1 LLLSLKMQIYQI
13 VVYNFLLQFYDVLV
27 FLRCR
32 AKKSSIEWKLA
43 ERQLTIKS
51 HESLGWFIEI
61 KELCLKYDILNI
73 YNYLEN
79 PLSKNQWKKVITTK
93 IYTYWKSRLLE
104 EAKLYKS
111 LKSNFSHTIRK

>member
-1 LLLSLKMQIYQI
+1 M
-13 VVYNFLLQFYDVLV
+13 
-27 FLRCR
+27 
-32 AKKSSIEWKLA
+32 KLA

-51 HESLGWFIEI
+51 HKSHSRFIEI

-79 PLSKNQWKKVITTK
+79 PLSKNQWKKMIKTK
-93 IYTYWKSRLLE
+93 MYTYWKSRLLE

-111 LKSNFSHTIRK
+111 LKFMDNHLTFGKVHPLAKSTTYNIRDIARNTNTS

>member
-1 LLLSLKMQIYQI
+1 MDNINRQYKKWIKQILSLYIN
-13 VVYNFLLQFYDVLV
+13 VADPAV
-27 FLRCR
+27 FILAGTLPIEAEMHIKAITLYGNITR

-51 HESLGWFIEI
+51 HESHSWFIEI

-79 PLSKNQWKKVITTK
+79 PLSKNQWKKMI
-93 IYTYWKSRLLE
+93 
-104 EAKLYKS
+104 
-111 LKSNFSHTIRK
+111 N